1 MYELCLNLHAN
12 MITEEADVSKSTNII
27 KSYGLDNKTSVH
39 NKNFLLEF
47 EELADLY
54 NSIWD
59 IIQKTLNEL
68 SFGVQVL
75 VRLVEHHL
83 TNIALSI
90 LFELGKYPY
99 L

>member
-12 MITEEADVSKSTNII
+12 MITEEADKSKSTNII
-27 KSYGLDNKTSVH
+27 KNYDLDNKNSKYH
-39 NKNFLLEF
+39 NNFLLEF
-47 EELADLY
+47 EELAELY
-54 NSIWD
+54 NGIWD
-59 IIQKTLNEL
+59 IIQKSLNEL

-75 VRLVEHHL
+75 VKLVEHHL

-90 LFELGKYPY
+90 LYELGKYPY

>member
-12 MITEEADVSKSTNII
+12 MITEDADISKSTNII
-27 KSYGLDNKTSVH
+27 KSYGLDNKTFVQQ
-39 NKNFLLEF
+39 NKFLIEF

-59 IIQKTLNEL
+59 IIQKNLNEL

-90 LFELGKYPY
+90 LYELGKYPY